1 MRSYRVTSGF
11 ALMLVGSIAAAACS
25 GKVAP
30 AKGQVMVVLQ
40 SDMSI
45 PKDFNRVRVDISVR
59 GQKAFSETYIADE
72 SGGITLPGTIAVV
85 AGEEDA
91 PPIEVNVVGI
101 NRDGEAQ
108 TFSKAVTTIPRTRIA
123 TLRIPMQWLCTGQ
136 VLQIGEGAD
145 AEFESRCN
153 PEKGVEKACVAG
165 SCVPVDI
172 PEQDLPTYSPPDVFG
187 GGQFPNDPSGEC
199 FDVQACFKLGVDL
212 QPDLDPDSDTYC
224 QAAIAVPED
233 FEVNFAVK
241 TPPGGAGVCDDDD
254 DEAPCY
260 VVLDQSETFGWTPL
274 EGAAPPVVDGGTGGT
289 SGDIGV
295 GGQGTGTGGAAPPSA
310 GAGPSG
316 GAFPSAGAASGGSAT
331 AGAGGGPPVFAPKR
345 VTTGGWFGDVF
356 TFRSPGSNVMLDG
369 ADPGFPICVSGT
381 VGPTANDYA
390 LVGFYLQ
397 QDAGSDAQFISPVDP
412 GAGVHIQ
419 ITDNL
424 GGGTPLRAVLVNSLT
439 PPTATSGYCTNA
451 TEGPIHYLWSGF
463 DQNCESG
470 GDGPFFDG
478 SVDQLVGLAVAVP
491 GSDGPIPFDFC
502 IEDVMEDLPVGQRL
516 APGQQTQS
524 IPAPPGVKPQQSGG
538 AADGSV
544 VVQFPTA
551 VCDRLN
557 EDPELRLR
565 GTAACDKKTEQVPI
579 CGPWSSVPAPQVP
592 NPDGMLPGG
601 SGEGGAG
608 GMMSGGDAGGEGG
621 RPNAVIV
628 PGVCKAPEP
637 AEHANPGIASFDADI
652 STPDIDVF
660 DNRTGRAF
668 SVGHGVCEAGQLTKL
683 DGGAQSTPM
692 GLRLSATAQCDT
704 STADGNSVA
713 LVVPLS
719 ATPSAEPDGP
729 PRMMCVY
736 DSSFYT
742 GFKFWAKD
750 DQSRELSVTLLTPD
764 NVPIGDPVPGGACE
778 ANCNLVRVNV
788 PLTANW
794 QEFSFPFNQF
804 EVDPSALMAIKF
816 EPLATSEIYFDIDE
830 IHFIGGT
837 LP

>member
-1 MRSYRVTSGF
+1 
-11 ALMLVGSIAAAACS
+11 
-25 GKVAP
+25 
-30 AKGQVMVVLQ
+30 MVVLQ

-85 AGEEDA
+85 AGEEEA
-91 PPIEVNVVGI
+91 PPVEVKVVGI

-165 SCVPVDI
+165 GCVPVDI
-172 PEQDLPTYSPPDVFG
+172 PEEDLPTYSPPDVFG

-212 QPDLDPDSDTYC
+212 EPDLDPESDTYC
-224 QAAIAVPED
+224 QAALTVPQD

-260 VVLDQSETFGWTPL
+260 VVLDQSETFGWSPL
-274 EGAAPPVVDGGTGGT
+274 EGAEPPAVVDGGTGGT
-289 SGDIGV
+289 GGTGGSASGGKSV
-295 GGQGTGTGGAAPPSA
+295 GTGGRSDGTGGAALPA
-310 GAGPSG
+310 GGTGTAGGS
-316 GAFPSAGAASGGSAT
+316 FAGAASGG
-331 AGAGGGPPVFAPKR
+331 GPAVMEPKR
-345 VTTGGWFGDVF
+345 VTTGSWFGDVF
-356 TFRSPGSNVMLDG
+356 TYRSPNSNIMLESP
-369 ADPGFPICVSGT
+369 DPGFPICVSGT
-381 VGPTANDYA
+381 VAATANDYA

-397 QDAGSDAQFISPVDP
+397 QQAGSDPQYVAPVDP
-412 GAGVHIQ
+412 GGGVHIQ

-424 GGGTPLRAVLVNSLT
+424 GGGTPLRAVLVDSFA
-439 PPTATSGYCTNA
+439 PPTAASGYCSNA
-451 TEGPIHYLWSGF
+451 TEGPIHYLWSNF
-463 DQNCESG
+463 DQNCEAG

-478 SVDQLVGLAVAVP
+478 SADQILGLAVAVP

-502 IEDVMEDLPVGQRL
+502 IEDVQEDVPLGRMS
-516 APGQQTQS
+516 PGLKPQS
-524 IPAPPGVKPQQSGG
+524 VPTPPGVRPQQAGG
-538 AADGSV
+538 SAEGSV

-557 EDPELRLR
+557 DDPELRLR

-592 NPDGMLPGG
+592 NPDGMLPGSD

-621 RPNAVIV
+621 SSGGVIV
-628 PGVCKAPEP
+628 VPESCQAPDP
-637 AEHANPGIASFDADI
+637 AEHANPGIASFDQDVL
-652 STPDIDVF
+652 TPDIDMF

-668 SVGHGVCEAGQLTKL
+668 SVGYGMCEGGQLGKI
-683 DGGAQSTPM
+683 DGGAMSTPKA
-692 GLRLSATAQCDT
+692 LRLFGGACDT
-704 STADGNSVA
+704 SLVDGNSIA
-713 LVVPLS
+713 LVVPLAAAPGADGQ
-719 ATPSAEPDGP
+719 ATPSMVCA
-729 PRMMCVY
+729 Y
-736 DSSFYT
+736 DSSYYS
-742 GFKFWAKD
+742 GIKFWAKD
-750 DQSRELSVTLLTPD
+750 DQSRDLSVTLLTPD
-764 NVPIGDPVPGGACE
+764 NLPVGDPIPGGACDS
-778 ANCNLVRVNV
+778 NCSLVRVNI
-788 PLTANW
+788 PLTPNW
-794 QEFSFPFNQF
+794 QEYQFPFSQF
-804 EVDPSALMAIKF
+804 EIDPTQLMAIKF
-816 EPLATSEIYFDIDE
+816 EPLATSEIYFEVDE
-830 IHFIGGT
+830 IHFIEGT
-837 LP
+837 PP